1 MLIRECAQMEPIMY
15 HTHTC
20 PALFQKHSNGVVM
33 NEIQIYFKVLL
44 ISEQIFVSGHF
55 LSHQILKVR

>member
-1 MLIRECAQMEPIMY
+1 MEPIMY

-20 PALFQKHSNGVVM
+20 PALFQKHLNGVVM
-33 NEIQIYFKVLL
+33 NEIQIHFKVLL

>member
-1 MLIRECAQMEPIMY
+1 MEPIIS

-33 NEIQIYFKVLL
+33 NKIQIHFKVLH

>member
-1 MLIRECAQMEPIMY
+1 MLIKECAQMEPIIS

-20 PALFQKHSNGVVM
+20 QLFFKKHSNGVVM
-33 NEIQIYFKVLL
+33 NKIQIHFKVLH